1 MLPSYDHGVR
11 EGRVRL
17 WARVGVAAQVVFVLA
32 WIVAGFWQGPGYS
45 TLKHSISDM
54 YAVTAPRG
62 LFLVVVITLCGI
74 GTALFAVL
82 SVWPTLRPSGWRAA
96 VGSILLGV
104 SIYGLGDAL
113 TPFERETCRL
123 ADPGCTGADQ
133 LSNAGGVLDAVLSLV
148 GLVCFVVA
156 GFFLAAAMKR
166 VPGWQSMAWPAR
178 WVAITSFALL
188 VISVAAEAVGG
199 LLQRVLAAFGAAAIA
214 ALALRILAP
223 NHDRRSGRAQM
234 AASG

>member
-1 MLPSYDHGVR
+1 MGAGWR
-11 EGRVRL
+11 GRPGRL
-17 WARVGVAAQVVFVLA
+17 RPRLDRCR
-32 WIVAGFWQGPGYS
+32 FWQGPGYS